1 MKFYLFLP
9 GQWWDRS
16 RPVNEIY
23 DEMLEQ
29 AVRADEL
36 GYDGLWLAEQNLV
49 NFLAAPDPLQ
59 LGAMIAARTRRI
71 RIGIGVFV
79 LPFHH
84 PLRLAAQIGQI
95 DQLAGGR
102 FDVAAGR
109 GASPHQ
115 MRQFQVELEESE
127 SRAFFEE
134 HLGIMVRHW
143 EDPSGHAFKGRFF
156 DYGNAAVL
164 PPTVQRPHPRLWVAA
179 LSPPSAAWAMKLGF
193 DNGLLFSPFRQPFSH
208 VEAVYSSFE
217 GALQEVGRDR
227 ELAPFAVNRMT
238 FVGEDEADAR
248 EVLRY
253 VVMNHRVI
261 DQQLGDLE
269 KVRDGN
275 YQVDRRV
282 RDDEPEVAEMYENIA
297 YGDLDVVREKVRRY
311 ADLGVDMFSAWFNV
325 GQEHER
331 VMRSMEVFAKE
342 IMPEFHARPDALA
355 RREAAGLEAVA
366 S

>member
-16 RPVNEIY
+16 RPVKEIY
-23 DEMLEQ
+23 DEMVEQ
-29 AVRADEL
+29 AIYADEL

-59 LGAMIAARTRRI
+59 LGAVIASKTKNI

-115 MRQFQVELEESE
+115 MRQFQVELSPDD
-127 SRAFFEE
+127 SRAFFDE

-143 EDPSGHAFKGRFF
+143 ESARSHAFKGRFF
-156 DYGNAAVL
+156 EYGNATVL
-164 PPTVQRPHPRLWVAA
+164 PPTVQRPHPRLWIAA
-179 LSPPSAAWAMKLGF
+179 LSPDSAAWAMKLGY
-193 DNGLLFSPFRQPFSH
+193 DSGLLFSPFREPFSH
-208 VEAVYSSFE
+208 VEAVYASFE
-217 GALQEVGRDR
+217 TAIAESGRDR
-227 ELAPFAVNRMT
+227 STTPFAVNRMT
-238 FVGEDEADAR
+238 FVGESEADAR

-261 DQQLGDLE
+261 DMQLDDKETVL
-269 KVRDGN
+269 DGN
-275 YQVDRRV
+275 YAVEHQV
-282 RDDEPEVAEMYENIA
+282 RDDEPEVEEMYENIA
-297 YGDLDVVREKVRRY
+297 YGDLELVREKVRRY
-311 ADLGVDMFSAWFNV
+311 ADLGVDMFSAWMNI
-325 GQEHER
+325 GQDHER

-342 IMPEFHARPDALA
+342 IMPEFHDVPDALSK
-355 RREAAGLEAVA
+355 REASVR
-366 S
+366 

>member
-16 RPVNEIY
+16 RPVADLYNEMI
-23 DEMLEQ
+23 EQ
-29 AVRADEL
+29 AQFAEEL

-59 LGAMIAARTRRI
+59 LAAIIAERTSRI

-84 PLRLAAQIGQI
+84 PLRLAGQIAQI
-95 DQLAGGR
+95 DQLSGGR

-115 MRQFQVELEESE
+115 LRQFQVELSRER

-134 HLGIMVRHW
+134 HVGIMVRHW
-143 EDPSGHAFKGRFF
+143 KDASAHSFDGEFF
-156 DYGNAAVL
+156 RYPNATVL
-164 PPTVQRPHPRLWVAA
+164 PPPIQDPHPQLWLAA
-179 LSPPSAAWAMKLGF
+179 LSPESVRWAVGLGF
-193 DNGLLFSPFRQPFSH
+193 DANLLSSPFREPFSH
-208 VEAVYSSFE
+208 VEAIHKAFVESLV
-217 GALQEVGRDR
+217 ATGRDR
-227 ELAPFAVNRMT
+227 ASAKLAINRMT
-238 FVGEDEADAR
+238 YVGEDEQDAR

-261 DQQLGDLE
+261 DQQLDDTE
-269 KVRDGN
+269 VVRDGN
-275 YQVDRRV
+275 YVVDRPV
-282 RDDEPEVAEMYENIA
+282 RDDEPEVEEMYRNIA
-297 YGDLDVVREKVRRY
+297 YGDVGVVREKVSAYHR
-311 ADLGVDMFSAWFNV
+311 LGIDVFSAWHNV
-325 GQEHER
+325 GQEHGR

-342 IMPEFHARPDALA
+342 IMPDFRDRSSDARPDPV
-355 RREAAGLEAVA
+355 AVRPR
-366 S
+366 